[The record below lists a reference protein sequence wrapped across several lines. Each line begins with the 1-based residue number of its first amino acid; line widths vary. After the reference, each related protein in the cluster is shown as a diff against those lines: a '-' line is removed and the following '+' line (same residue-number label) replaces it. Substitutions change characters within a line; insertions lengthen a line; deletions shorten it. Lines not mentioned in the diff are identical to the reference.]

1 MPLPQTINEIKAYQ
15 QPHDSIFS
23 RLIYRKISKVL
34 TFYMLKWI
42 PGIAAPDV
50 TIISFLIGV
59 VGAIGLLYPAWW
71 ARILAFVCIQL
82 SFAFDCSDGEVA
94 RMTGRG
100 SKFGIWFDSIS
111 DRTKEVLW
119 FFAAAMQ
126 LYWFAPQAVHP
137 ADWQTLWSGQ
147 LGHSP
152 WIIYL
157 AAGASLGNL
166 LIGYLREA
174 KKSIFLEQRKPEII
188 LKSGLHIG
196 TVDVITVLL
205 SFGALLG
212 FNYYVLWII
221 LLPTPL
227 LLAKQIWSTY
237 SQSNKP
243 NRKSIEGINLN
254 SKVTENQSD

>member
-1 MPLPQTINEIKAYQ
+1 MPLPQRISEITAYQ

-50 TIISFLIGV
+50 TIISFVIGL
-59 VGAIGLLYPAWW
+59 VGAVGLMYPAWW
-71 ARILAFVCIQL
+71 AKILAFVCIQL

-111 DRTKEVLW
+111 DRTKEIIW
-119 FFAAAMQ
+119 FLAIAFQYQAEHPAVWYLAGAAA
-126 LYWFAPQAVHP
+126 
-137 ADWQTLWSGQ
+137 
-147 LGHSP
+147 
-152 WIIYL
+152 
-157 AAGASLGNL
+157 LGNL
-166 LIGYLREA
+166 LVGYLREA
-174 KKSIFLEQRKPEII
+174 KKSIFLEKRKPEIV

-196 TVDVITVLL
+196 TVDVITFLL

-212 FNYYVLWII
+212 LNYYVLWIV

-227 LLAKQIWSTY
+227 LLLKQIFSTY
-237 SQSNKP
+237 RQSNKP
-243 NRKSIEGINLN
+243 NRQSTTALVNV
-254 SKVTENQSD
+254 SENE

>member
-1 MPLPQTINEIKAYQ
+1 MPLPQTIKEIKAYQ

-34 TFYMLKWI
+34 TFYMLRWI
-42 PGIAAPDV
+42 PGISAPDV
-50 TIISFLIGV
+50 TIISFV
-59 VGAIGLLYPAWW
+59 VGLLGAVGLMYPAWW
-71 ARILAFVCIQL
+71 ARILAFIGIQL
-82 SFAFDCSDGEVA
+82 SFAFDCSDGEIA

-111 DRTKEVLW
+111 DRTKEIVW
-119 FFAAAMQ
+119 FFAAACQ
-126 LYWFAPQAVHP
+126 LYWFAPVATNP
-137 ADWQTLWSGQ
+137 GDWHVLLNGE
-147 LGHSP
+147 LGSSP

-157 AAGASLGNL
+157 AGAASLGNL

-174 KKSIFLEQRKPEII
+174 KKSIFLAERKPEII

-196 TVDVITVLL
+196 TVDVITFLL
-205 SFGALLG
+205 AFGALFGL
-212 FNYYVLWII
+212 NYYVLWIV

-227 LLAKQIWSTY
+227 LLAKQLWSTY

-243 NRKSIEGINLN
+243 NRQSTTALV
-254 SKVTENQSD
+254 KVCDDE

>member
-1 MPLPQTINEIKAYQ
+1 MPLPQTVNEIVAYQ

-23 RLIYRKISKVL
+23 RLIYRKISKHL
-34 TFYMLKWI
+34 TYWELKLI

-50 TIISFLIGV
+50 TIISFV
-59 VGAIGLLYPAWW
+59 VGLVGAVGLLYPAWW

-111 DRTKEVLW
+111 DRTKEIIW
-119 FFAAAMQ
+119 FLAIAYQ
-126 LYWFAPQAVHP
+126 YYPQHP
-137 ADWQTLWSGQ
+137 YVY
-147 LGHSP
+147 
-152 WIIYL
+152 YL
-157 AAGASLGNL
+157 AGGAALGNL
-166 LIGYLREA
+166 LVGYLREA

-188 LKSGLHIG
+188 LKSGLHVG

-205 SFGALLG
+205 SFGAILSL
-212 FNYYVLWII
+212 NYYVLWIV

-227 LLAKQIWSTY
+227 LLLKQIVSTY
-237 SQSNKP
+237 RQSNKP
-243 NRKSIEGINLN
+243 NRQSTQALV
-254 SKVTENQSD
+254 KVGNED

>member
-1 MPLPQTINEIKAYQ
+1 MPLPTTIAEIKAYQ

-42 PGIAAPDV
+42 PGISAPDV
-50 TIISFLIGV
+50 TIISFAFGL
-59 VGAIGLLYPAWW
+59 VGAVGLMYPAWW

-111 DRTKEVLW
+111 DRTKEIIW
-119 FFAAAMQ
+119 FFAIACQ
-126 LYWFAPQAVHP
+126 FYWFAPQA
-137 ADWQTLWSGQ
+137 ADPSNWQVLISGQ

-152 WIIYL
+152 WIMYL
-157 AAGASLGNL
+157 ASATSLGTL
-166 LIGYLREA
+166 LVGYLREA
-174 KKSIFLEQRKPEII
+174 KKSIFLLERKPEIV

-205 SFGALLG
+205 SFGALFG
-212 FNYYVLWII
+212 FNYYTLWII

-227 LLAKQIWSTY
+227 FILKQLVSTY
-237 SQSNKP
+237 RQSNKP
-243 NRKSIEGINLN
+243 NR
-254 SKVTENQSD
+254 QSTTALVNVGNDD

>member
-1 MPLPQTINEIKAYQ
+1 MPIPQKINDIVAYQ

-34 TFYMLKWI
+34 TFYMLRWI

-50 TIISFLIGV
+50 TIISFAVGLIGAV
-59 VGAIGLLYPAWW
+59 GLLYPAWW

-111 DRTKEVLW
+111 DRTKEIVW
-119 FFAAAMQ
+119 FFAVAYQ
-126 LYWFAPQAVHP
+126 YYPVYEHVY
-137 ADWQTLWSGQ
+137 
-147 LGHSP
+147 
-152 WIIYL
+152 YL
-157 AAGASLGNL
+157 AAAASLGNL
-166 LIGYLREA
+166 LVGYLREA
-174 KKSIFLEQRKPEII
+174 KKSIFLTERKPEVV

-205 SFGALLG
+205 SFGALFGL
-212 FNYYVLWII
+212 NYYVLWIVLI
-221 LLPTPL
+221 PTPL
-227 LLAKQIWSTY
+227 LLLKQIISTY
-237 SQSNKP
+237 RQSNKP
-243 NRKSIEGINLN
+243 NRQSTDGINPN
-254 SKVTENQSD
+254 D

>member
-1 MPLPQTINEIKAYQ
+1 MPLPKTIAEIKAYQ

-23 RLIYRKISKVL
+23 RLIYRRISKVL
-34 TFYMLKWI
+34 TYYMLKWI
-42 PGIAAPDV
+42 PGISAPDV
-50 TIISFLIGV
+50 TIISFAFGIAGA
-59 VGAIGLLYPAWW
+59 VGLMYPAWW

-119 FFAAAMQ
+119 LLAIAYQ
-126 LYWFAPQAVHP
+126 YAPEHP
-137 ADWQTLWSGQ
+137 EAY
-147 LGHSP
+147 
-152 WIIYL
+152 YL
-157 AAGASLGNL
+157 AGGAALGNL
-166 LIGYLREA
+166 LVGYLREA
-174 KKSIFLEQRKPEII
+174 KKSIFLTERKPEIV

-196 TVDVITVLL
+196 TVDVLTVLF
-205 SFGALLG
+205 SWGALFGL
-212 FNYYVLWII
+212 NYWVLWII

-237 SQSNKP
+237 HQSNKP
-243 NRKSIEGINLN
+243 NRKSVDGISLN
-254 SKVTENQSD
+254 AVASSNQSE

>member
-1 MPLPQTINEIKAYQ
+1 MPLPQRINDIVAYQ

-34 TFYMLKWI
+34 TFYMLRWI

-50 TIISFLIGV
+50 TIISFVVGLIGA
-59 VGAIGLLYPAWW
+59 VGLMYPAWW
-71 ARILAFVCIQL
+71 AKILAFVCIQL

-94 RMTGRG
+94 RMMGRG

-111 DRTKEVLW
+111 DRTKEIVW
-119 FFAAAMQ
+119 FLAIAYQ
-126 LYWFAPQAVHP
+126 YQAEHP
-137 ADWQTLWSGQ
+137 LVW
-147 LGHSP
+147 
-152 WIIYL
+152 YL
-157 AAGASLGNL
+157 AGSAALGNL
-166 LIGYLREA
+166 LVGYLREA
-174 KKSIFLEQRKPEII
+174 KKSIFLAERKPEVV

-212 FNYYVLWII
+212 LNYYVLWLV

-227 LLAKQIWSTY
+227 LLLKQIISTY
-237 SQSNKP
+237 RQSPKP
-243 NRKSIEGINLN
+243 KRS
-254 SKVTENQSD
+254 SDQPL

>member
-1 MPLPQTINEIKAYQ
+1 MPLPSTINEIVQYQ
-15 QPHDSIFS
+15 QPHDSVFS
-23 RLIYRKISKVL
+23 RLMYRKISKVL

-50 TIISFLIGV
+50 TIISFGIGV
-59 VGAIGLLYPAWW
+59 VGAVGLMYPTWW
-71 ARILAFVCIQL
+71 AKILAFVCIQL

-111 DRTKEVLW
+111 DRTKEIMW
-119 FFAAAMQ
+119 FFAVAFNV
-126 LYWFAPQAVHP
+126 YWFAPVATGHLDQGEI
-137 ADWQTLWSGQ
+137 WSGH
-147 LGHSP
+147 LGMSP
-152 WIIYL
+152 YVVYL
-157 AAGASLGNL
+157 ATGAALGNL

-174 KKSIFLEQRKPEII
+174 KKSIFLEQRKPEIV

-196 TVDVITVLL
+196 TVDVITFLL
-205 SFGALLG
+205 SFGAILSL
-212 FNYYVLWII
+212 NYYVLWIV

-243 NRKSIEGINLN
+243 NRKSTTALV
-254 SKVTENQSD
+254 KVGNDD